1 MKECGGRREEGGGK
15 RKEGSGR
22 REGGRIEERE
32 GRMEEGRNFRGPGGP
47 KEAEALPQYFQSS
60 RGSAPYL
67 EMGFTPLS

>member
-22 REGGRIEERE
+22 REGGRIEEGE
-32 GRMEEGRNFRGPGGP
+32 GRRAVIFGGGGARG
-47 KEAEALPQYFQSS
+47 AEALPQYFQSS

-67 EMGFTPLS
+67 EMGFTALS